1 MQTPENERRL
11 MLGLKPQ
18 VMNNNHRKSDL
29 SNDRYLRQQRID
41 RMWAILIFLVGAA
54 LLVLAFTPNH

>member
-11 MLGLKPQ
+11 ILGLKPQ
-18 VMNNNHRKSDL
+18 VMNNNHR
-29 SNDRYLRQQRID
+29 RTRITD